1 MEILQKDNMQPLS
14 YVSCCST
21 LFGTHRKEQDL
32 RDVIVQ
38 GQTIKFRV
46 LKWSIR
52 VFRTIHA
59 YLYTSFSFKVGK
71 IRLSFHIKV
80 LFLLIYILISVKE
93 VFLEQETT

>member
-1 MEILQKDNMQPLS
+1 MKILQKDNMQPLS

-21 LFGTHRKEQDL
+21 LFGTHRKGQDL

-80 LFLLIYILISVKE
+80 LFLLTYILISVKE